1 MQTPN
6 YRVKLRAIKVVKE
19 WFDQAHEPIVMS
31 TGHLDLLLTCIEKA
45 LQEGAA
51 TERCGDCLGQ
61 RVKGT
66 VYRCES

>member
-1 MQTPN
+1 MVN
-6 YRVKLRAIKVVKE
+6 YEHKLRAIRVVKE

-31 TGHLDLLLTCIEKA
+31 TGHLDLLLACIEKA
-45 LQEGAA
+45 LQEGAT

>member
-1 MQTPN
+1 MDSSQSNP
-6 YRVKLRAIKVVKE
+6 E

-31 TGHLDLLLTCIEKA
+31 TGHLDLLLAGIEKA
-45 LQEGAA
+45 LQEGVA
-51 TERCGDCLGQ
+51 TERCGDCSGQ